1 MLNFF
6 IKNTFIFVPSQGDEA
21 RDGAEARS
29 KSAPA
34 KMRSPPEE
42 APGAPPRDDGAAETN
57 GHIII
62 AEDTEMADPV
72 PDEGSEAS
80 DETTTIE
87 SEGDEHDGDQASLA
101 EYVTGHTSMREP
113 GQPVAAPPKIRPSV
127 VLRQQER
134 MVDQFLDEQIS
145 KARAEKWDALSQ
157 GIVELCAQKFSLNA
171 LRIDMLVPKR
181 RIVVHKLCMMHIV
194 RFTGLSP
201 EMIKSM
207 KAEGLLREKGATME
221 VWVAKKDAQN
231 RELRVFLSAALRFQK
246 AFEDRQVLVQYR
258 GGL

>member
-42 APGAPPRDDGAAETN
+42 APGAPPRDDGAAE
-57 GHIII
+57 
-62 AEDTEMADPV
+62 DTEMADQV
-72 PDEGSEAS
+72 SEEGSEAS
-80 DETTTIE
+80 EETTTIE
-87 SEGDEHDGDQASLA
+87 SECDEHDGDKGSLV

-134 MVDQFLDEQIS
+134 MVDQFLDEQIC
-145 KARAEKWDALSQ
+145 KARAEKWDALSR